1 MPTLKPTKKFKMFS
15 LVSLAYLIFII
26 SLGIS
31 YAYLSSNLQITG
43 VASIDG
49 YVWPEGVLPTE
60 PVETTE
66 GTQFSTTF
74 QSDYLTGNNISSSA
88 QSRFQNVKESFDVST
103 STYRM
108 QITKTYRFGQSF
120 NPTTE
125 SFNLNFTIKNS
136 SNETWTNGEVVS
148 SYTSNG
154 NLLSN
159 VSGSIDKTTLGS
171 TDTATLNM
179 QFTLVIYGSFAG
191 TRYNDQITYKI
202 NYLVGGEVRTTTVI
216 IDFICA

>member
-74 QSDYLTGNNISSSA
+74 QSNYLTGNNISSSA
-88 QSRFQNVKESFDVST
+88 QSRFRNIEESFDVST

-120 NPTTE
+120 NRTTE

-159 VSGSIDKTTLGS
+159 VSGSIDKTTLEAA
-171 TDTATLNM
+171 DTATLNM
-179 QFTLVIYGSFAG
+179 QFTLVIYGSFGG
-191 TRYNDQITYKI
+191 TVYNDQITYKI
-202 NYLVGGEVRTTTVI
+202 NYLVGEEVRTTTVI
-216 IDFICA
+216 INFICA

>member
-74 QSDYLTGNNISSSA
+74 QSDYLTIFA
-88 QSRFQNVKESFDVST
+88 IKFQIYCLRVTFIVF
-103 STYRM
+103 YF
-108 QITKTYRFGQSF
+108 KTD
-120 NPTTE
+120 
-125 SFNLNFTIKNS
+125 I
-136 SNETWTNGEVVS
+136 
-148 SYTSNG
+148 
-154 NLLSN
+154 
-159 VSGSIDKTTLGS
+159 
-171 TDTATLNM
+171 
-179 QFTLVIYGSFAG
+179 
-191 TRYNDQITYKI
+191 
-202 NYLVGGEVRTTTVI
+202 
-216 IDFICA
+216 

>member
-88 QSRFQNVKESFDVST
+88 QSRFQNVKESFDVAT

-191 TRYNDQITYKI
+191 TVYNDQITYKI